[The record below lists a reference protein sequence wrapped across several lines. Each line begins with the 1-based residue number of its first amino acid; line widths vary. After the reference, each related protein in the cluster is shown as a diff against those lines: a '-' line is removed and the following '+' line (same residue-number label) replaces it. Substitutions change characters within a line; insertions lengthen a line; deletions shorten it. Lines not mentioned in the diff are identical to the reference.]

1 MITLSSTQLYAWI
14 AGFIWPLSRI
24 LGLISTAPLF
34 SNVSVPAT
42 IKIALGASLA
52 IIVAPSVPAL
62 PATDPMSLAGLA
74 ILTQQLL
81 IGIAMGFSIRIV
93 FGCAEMAG
101 EMAGMTMGLGF
112 ATFFD
117 PQSEGHSSAISQFFS
132 LITLMIYVT
141 TNLHLVLLST
151 LVDSF
156 RTLPISSTAMGIGVF
171 QEVAL
176 WGGTIF
182 STGVQL
188 ALPIIA
194 ALLITNLALG
204 ILTRAAPQL
213 NIFGIGF
220 PITISVG
227 LIMIAA
233 ALPYMTAPLDRL
245 FNEGIEVVQRLS
257 SAPVPQPPGQR

>member
-1 MITLSSTQLYAWI
+1 MITLTSTQLYAWI
-14 AGFIWPLSRI
+14 AGFLWPLSRI

-34 SNVSVPAT
+34 SNVSVPAG
-42 IKIALGASLA
+42 IKIILGSALAL
-52 IIVAPSVPAL
+52 IVAPSVPDL

-74 ILTQQLL
+74 IMIQQLI
-81 IGIAMGFSIRIV
+81 IGMSMGFTIRIV
-93 FGCAEMAG
+93 FACAEMAG
-101 EMAGMTMGLGF
+101 EITGMTMGLGF

-117 PQSEGHSSAISQFFS
+117 PQSQGHSSALSQFFS
-132 LITLMIYVT
+132 LIMLMVYVT
-141 TNLHLVLLST
+141 TNLHLILLSA

-156 RTLPISSTAMGIGVF
+156 RTLPVSNTVMSIGSF

-176 WGGTIF
+176 WGGAIF
-182 STGVQL
+182 SAGVQL

-194 ALLITNLALG
+194 ALLITNISLG

-227 LIMIAA
+227 FLMIAA
-233 ALPYMTAPLDRL
+233 TLPYMAAPIDHL
-245 FNEGIEVVQRLS
+245 FGQGIDVVRRVA
-257 SAPVPQPPGQR
+257 SALPAHAH